1 MSVVK
6 MTHLRLV
13 GLSAQ
18 ENKIVD
24 RLSASGVFE
33 VRKPDEL
40 TQKLRRVDGSFYRE
54 LMLKKSRVSF
64 ALDFIKARY
73 TALSDHNKKNKKTGR
88 ELYPIDKLDLSSARM
103 LITHAD
109 FEDVRA
115 KEYDLLGV
123 CDSLQK
129 LSFDIVDLKTEQA
142 ELRRAAEEY
151 AKFSAS
157 PVKMSM
163 RERAGDVK
171 LSIYS
176 GGKPTDGELSALGC
190 AFDYREDGKTYTVAC
205 RADKLAELDR
215 LMSSNGF
222 ERCPFTDDTDARTAA
237 AERAARADE
246 AERAVLELS
255 AKAVKTYAKHYGELR
270 ILYDVIGLEIER
282 AEADA
287 QYLKTDSTFLL
298 EGWLPEEC
306 AARTVEEIRSEC
318 PSVFVQMLAPE
329 ERDAPPTLVR
339 SAKIV
344 APYEQITNMYSPPK
358 YRELDPNPIMSLFF
372 FVFFGLM
379 IGDAAYGAILAA
391 VGFALGLSKRFD
403 KGVKDLLL
411 LVAMGGVSAV
421 VWGAL
426 FGSYFAIDFGGTDVA
441 LWFNPLEDPMTL
453 LILSIAMG
461 VAQLAVGYVIKF
473 VKLCMDKKPLS
484 ALFDAGSILLLFAAL
499 ICLASTMLIENAP
512 KGLTVA
518 AIVLAAVGLALIVV
532 FGGRKNK
539 NVFGKVFGG
548 LKGVYGLVNLLSDIL
563 SYCRIFGL
571 GLATCAIGL
580 AFNTLGE
587 IIFGI
592 PGIGYPVGVLI
603 LIPLHVFNLALCI
616 LGAYVHNARLQ
627 FLEFYGKFYDGG
639 GRLFSPLGSKTKH
652 IRFG

>member
-13 GLSAQ
+13 GLGAN

-40 TQKLRRVDGSFYRE
+40 THELRRGDGSFYRE
-54 LMLKKSRVSF
+54 LLLKRSRVSF
-64 ALDFIKARY
+64 AIDFIRARY
-73 TALSDHNKKNKKTGR
+73 GALCDYNKKNKKSGD
-88 ELYPIDKLDLSSARM
+88 LYPLEKLNLSTARM

-129 LSFDIVDLKTEQA
+129 LSFDIVDAKTKAA
-142 ELRRAAEEY
+142 ERRRTAEEY

-157 PVKMSM
+157 PIRLSLC
-163 RERAGDVK
+163 ERAGDVK
-171 LSIYS
+171 LAIYV
-176 GGKPTDGELSALGC
+176 GGKQIDGDIAALGC
-190 AFDYREDGKTYTVAC
+190 AYDYRESGRTYTVAV
-205 RADKLAELDR
+205 RSDKRAELDR
-215 LMSSNGF
+215 LMSANGF
-222 ERCPFTDDTDARTAA
+222 ERCTFVDDADAASVA
-237 AERAARADE
+237 QSYLERAE
-246 AERAVLELS
+246 KAERAVLDLS
-255 AKAVKTYAKHYGELR
+255 ADALKYAKHYGELR

-287 QYLKTDSTFLL
+287 QYLKTDNTFLL
-298 EGWLPEEC
+298 EGWLPEDC
-306 AARTVEEIRSEC
+306 AERTVADIVAEC
-318 PSVFVQMLAPE
+318 PSTFVQLLAPE

-403 KGVKDLLL
+403 RGVKDLLL

-426 FGSYFAIDFGGTDVA
+426 FGSYFAIDFGNADVA

-461 VAQLAVGYVIKF
+461 VVQLAVGYIIKF
-473 VKLCMDKKPLS
+473 VKLCMDKKPFS

-499 ICLASTMLIENAP
+499 ICLAVTMLFEGAP

-518 AIVLAAVGLALIVV
+518 AIVLASVGLALIII
-532 FGGRKNK
+532 FGGRKSK

-580 AFNTLGE
+580 AFNTLGG

-592 PGIGYPVGVLI
+592 PGIGYPVGVII
-603 LIPLHVFNLALCI
+603 LIPLHVFNLALGI

-639 GRLFSPLGSKTKH
+639 GRLFTPLGSRTKH